1 MLKKI
6 VKSWVKENFV
16 ISILIILSFVLG
28 IFTYSIITKE
38 AFLNTPDPS
47 KVITVVMLDLVVL
60 LGLVILLG
68 RKMIAYRYNVGV
80 KGGLYKKISWMCFI
94 AGFVPTVLVAIF
106 SIYFFNFGIQSWF
119 DKRITNV
126 LDQSLYVAQGYIQD
140 QDLRMKQI
148 ASSMAD
154 DFSTLYYKITEKP
167 ELFQEVLDAH
177 SDLYTLNEAIVFN
190 RSTRNIIAQSILSF
204 AFTLMNIPDSDLDK
218 AANGEIVKLEGSKNK
233 IQYLVRLPAFNDA
246 YLLVGRMI
254 DQDILNYI
262 DKTHGALANY
272 NNLKG
277 DIYHLQIRF
286 SIIFILVATLLL
298 MASFYSGLLLADQ
311 FVKPINEL
319 VDATDKVKKGD
330 FTIQVD
336 ETEGRTEIDILVS
349 AFNMMV
355 KRIDYQQKDLLLA
368 QRALAW
374 SEVAR
379 RVAHEIKNP
388 LTSIFLSVDRLSKRF
403 TKQVEDQE
411 GFSKYIENI
420 LRFSGNI
427 NTILSE
433 FVNFARLP
441 EPVFKNFELV
451 SFLKSLIESRQIISE
466 SISYEFDTDITKL
479 PFYGDQDQL
488 NQVFVNLF
496 KNSEESILENKKQEK
511 WIRVKLYKEDGLL
524 ICCVEDSGVGFSA
537 DLIVKVTE
545 AYFTTR
551 VKGTG
556 LGLAIVKK
564 IIQDHKGSIII
575 DNNEYGGGKVVI
587 TFELA
592 KLNESKSV

>member
-6 VKSWVKENFV
+6 IKSWIKENFI
-16 ISILIILSFVLG
+16 ISILIVLSFVLG

-38 AFLNTPDPS
+38 AFLNTPDPNR
-47 KVITVVMLDLVVL
+47 VITVVMIDLIVL
-60 LGLVILLG
+60 LALVILLG
-68 RKMIAYRYNVGV
+68 RKMIAYRYDVGV

-119 DKRITNV
+119 DTRITNV
-126 LDQSLYVAQGYIQD
+126 LDQSLYVAQGYIHEQE
-140 QDLRMKQI
+140 LRMKQT

-154 DFSTLYYKITEKP
+154 DFSRLYYKITEEP
-167 ELFQEVLDAH
+167 ELFQKLLDAH
-177 SDLYTLNEAIVFN
+177 SDVSSLNEAIVFQRTN
-190 RSTRNIIAQSILSF
+190 RNIIAQSVLSF

-218 AANGEIVKLEGSKNK
+218 AANGEFVKLEGSKNK
-233 IQYLVRLPAFNDA
+233 IQYLVRLPAYDDS

-262 DKTHGALANY
+262 DKTHGALGNY
-272 NNLKG
+272 NNLKNG
-277 DIYHLQIRF
+277 IYHLQIRF

-311 FVKPINEL
+311 FVKPINDL

-330 FTIQVD
+330 FTVQVD
-336 ETEGRTEIDILVS
+336 EKEGSGEIDILIS

-403 TKQVEDQE
+403 TGQVEEKED
-411 GFSKYIENI
+411 FSKYIENI

-466 SISYEFDTDITKL
+466 NIHYEFNTDIAKV
-479 PFYGDQDQL
+479 PFYGDIDQL

-496 KNSEESILENKKQEK
+496 KNSEESIIENKKQEK
-511 WIRVKLYKEDGLL
+511 WIKVTLHKEDGLL
-524 ICCVEDSGVGFSA
+524 FCCVEDSGVGFSG
-537 DLIVKVTE
+537 DLIEKVTE

-564 IIQDHKGSIII
+564 IIQDHRGNIII
-575 DNNEYGGGKVVI
+575 DNNEFGGGKVVI